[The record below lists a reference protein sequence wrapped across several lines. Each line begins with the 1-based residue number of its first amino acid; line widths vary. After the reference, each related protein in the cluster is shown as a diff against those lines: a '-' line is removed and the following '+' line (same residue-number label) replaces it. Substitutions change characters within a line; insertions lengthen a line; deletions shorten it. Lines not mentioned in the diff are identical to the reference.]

1 MDERYILKGL
11 DEPVPILFWT
21 PMEFIVMVMILGVG
35 IVAKQLLF
43 GMIGAYICLKISRK
57 LSRGA
62 KRGQSKH
69 GLWRMGVSF
78 IDPPLSKKMPHP
90 VQTDFCE

>member
-1 MDERYILKGL
+1 MDERIVLRGL

-21 PMEFIVMVMILGVG
+21 PMEFIMMVMILGVA

-43 GMIGAYICLKISRK
+43 GMIGAYVCLKVSRR
-57 LSRGA
+57 LGRGA
-62 KRGQSKH
+62 KKGQSKH
-69 GLWRMGVSF
+69 ALWRLGAAF

-90 VQTDFCE
+90 IKTDFCE